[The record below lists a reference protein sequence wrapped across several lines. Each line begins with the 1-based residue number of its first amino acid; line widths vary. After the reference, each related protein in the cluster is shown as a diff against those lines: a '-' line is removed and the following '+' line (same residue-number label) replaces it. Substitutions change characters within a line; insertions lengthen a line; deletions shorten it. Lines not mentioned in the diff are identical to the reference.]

1 MMNRKSILKLFVI
14 ATVTA
19 LVVRLFGIENYRV
32 VSNSMFPNL
41 KVGEV
46 IFVAKSAF
54 SIKLPFSSY
63 EVVKFSRPK
72 RSDIV
77 AFSLP
82 QHSNVTHVKRVV
94 AVAGDRVEIRDGKLY
109 INNQVSTYQNVEP
122 ANRQLA
128 AVQASVALEK
138 ILGAP
143 DYSVQLDRQALP
155 NYGPIDVP
163 ANHFFVLGDNRSDS
177 VDSRTWGPIPYSSL
191 KGKVLARF

>member
-1 MMNRKSILKLFVI
+1 MMNRKLILKLFVI

-109 INNQVSTYQNVEP
+109 INNQVSTYQNLEP